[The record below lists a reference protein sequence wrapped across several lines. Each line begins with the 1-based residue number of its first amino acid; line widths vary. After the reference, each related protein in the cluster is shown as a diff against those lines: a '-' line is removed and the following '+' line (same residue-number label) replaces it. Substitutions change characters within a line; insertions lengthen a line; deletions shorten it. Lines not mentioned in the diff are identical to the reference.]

1 MEASPMRKTV
11 SSAVIAIL
19 SGYFLLGAASS
30 QSDPN
35 AEIAPTAKLRGAVI
49 GIRVLGGV
57 GQPIGQFIANKLGR
71 TFEPIVYPN
80 PDDYQQSFGTGE
92 WDIAIGPRV
101 LAPADKADVSPDL
114 WLIDLLYLAA
124 AGHDFAGADQIDRS
138 GIKVGTIQNSPS
150 DRFLTRSLKSA
161 QLVRLPLSANF
172 PADAVELLRSGK
184 ADVFGA
190 DAGLIS
196 AIASAYPEAKVV
208 PGVFNTVHAAVAVP
222 KGRSL
227 SAQTKLFEL
236 VDEAKRTGVVQNAI
250 EQAGL
255 RSGVR
260 VAPE

>member
-1 MEASPMRKTV
+1 MRKT
-11 SSAVIAIL
+11 SSSVAIAML
-19 SGYFLLGAASS
+19 SGFVLLGAASS

-35 AEIAPTAKLRGAVI
+35 AEIAPTTKLRGAVI

-57 GQPIGQFIANKLGR
+57 GQPIGKFIADKLGR
-71 TFEPIVYPN
+71 AFEPVVYPN
-80 PDDYQQSFGTGE
+80 PDAYQQSFGTGE

-124 AGHDFAGADQIDRS
+124 AGRDFGGADQIDRP
-138 GIKVGTIQNSPS
+138 GTKVGTIENSPS

-172 PADAVELLRSGK
+172 PADAVELLRGGK

-196 AIASAYPEAKVV
+196 AIAGAYPDAKVV
-208 PGVFNTVHAAVAVP
+208 PGVFNIVHAAVALP
-222 KGRSL
+222 KGRSP
-227 SAQTKLFEL
+227 SAQAKLTEL
-236 VDEAKRTGVVQNAI
+236 VNEAKHTGVVQNAI
-250 EQAGL
+250 DQAGL